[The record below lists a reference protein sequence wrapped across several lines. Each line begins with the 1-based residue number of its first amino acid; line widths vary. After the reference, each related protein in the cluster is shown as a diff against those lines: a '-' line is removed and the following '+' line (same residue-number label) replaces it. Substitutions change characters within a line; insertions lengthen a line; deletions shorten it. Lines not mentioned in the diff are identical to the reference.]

1 LRPNEAGSRN
11 GDHLPSYQ
19 VGREGRQLI
28 VVAVG
33 PAVFDGDVLALN
45 EARLA

>member
-11 GDHLPSYQ
+11 GNHLTSYQ
-19 VGREGRQLI
+19 IGREGRQPI
-28 VVAVG
+28 VVAVS
-33 PAVFDGDVLALN
+33 PAVFDGNVLALN